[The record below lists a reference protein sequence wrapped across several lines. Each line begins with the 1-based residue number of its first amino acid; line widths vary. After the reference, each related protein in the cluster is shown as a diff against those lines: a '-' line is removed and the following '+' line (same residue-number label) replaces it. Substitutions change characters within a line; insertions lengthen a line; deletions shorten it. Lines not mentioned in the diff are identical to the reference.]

1 MIYME
6 SNIEK
11 TVSGTQAWPDVISLR
26 ICTQFR
32 FFWCIL
38 SFSTMRPNS
47 LPTHV
52 LLLLS
57 TVLVLSA
64 GLEFT
69 GSEGQWARYIRWDAS
84 SRSDLMFQF
93 KTSEPEGMLLYFDD
107 GGFCDFLLLT
117 VSEGRLQLRVSIDCA
132 ETTVSSDQMVDD
144 GRWHFAAV
152 NRHNLRTGLAV
163 DGQTKTGEVR
173 PQRQFMKVI
182 SDLFLGGLP
191 GDIRTSAITL
201 PSVRELPPFKG
212 IITDLSYGSKQ
223 LPMLINS
230 QKVRLEMMGLCTENP
245 CENGGIC
252 SLADGETYCDCTKTG
267 YVGRYCTEG
276 KSCAALCVKCCIMIK
291 AFVNC

>member
-1 MIYME
+1 M
-6 SNIEK
+6 
-11 TVSGTQAWPDVISLR
+11 
-26 ICTQFR
+26 C
-32 FFWCIL
+32 
-38 SFSTMRPNS
+38 PNS
-47 LPTHV
+47 SAARV

-57 TVLVLSA
+57 AVLGLSS

-69 GSEGQWARYIRWDAS
+69 GSEGQWARYSRWDAS

-132 ETTVSSDQMVDD
+132 ETTVASHKMVAD
-144 GRWHFAAV
+144 GRLHFAAV

-163 DGQTKTGEVR
+163 DGQTETGEVR
-173 PQRQFMKVI
+173 PQRQFMKVV
-182 SDLFLGGLP
+182 SDLFLGGVP

-212 IITDLSYGSKQ
+212 IISELSYGSKQ
-223 LPMLINS
+223 PPLLINS

-245 CENGGIC
+245 CENGGTC
-252 SLADGETYCDCTKTG
+252 LLADGEAYCDCSRTG
-267 YVGRYCTEG
+267 YVGRFCTEG
-276 KSCAALCVKCCIMIK
+276 KSSTAPPQGLRWDLSFGEQVSAQS
-291 AFVNC
+291 

>member
-1 MIYME
+1 M
-6 SNIEK
+6 
-11 TVSGTQAWPDVISLR
+11 
-26 ICTQFR
+26 C
-32 FFWCIL
+32 
-38 SFSTMRPNS
+38 PNS
-47 LPTHV
+47 LAVRV

-57 TVLVLSA
+57 TVLGLSA

-117 VSEGRLQLRVSIDCA
+117 LSEGRLQLRFSIDCA
-132 ETTVSSDQMVDD
+132 ETTITSDKMVND

-163 DGQTKTGEVR
+163 DGQTKMGEVR
-173 PQRQFMKVI
+173 PQRQFMKIV

-230 QKVRLEMMGLCTENP
+230 QRVRLEMMGLCTENP

-252 SLADGETYCDCTKTG
+252 SLADGETYCDCSKTG

-276 KSCAALCVKCCIMIK
+276 KSSTAFCVKCCILIR
-291 AFVNC
+291 AFVKRFLRKANIQPQFRNLSDAFCLCFNFL